1 MRRMMLFVTLVLVA
15 AAMIAAGALPTFAKQ
30 PKTKGE
36 GRGVGASACEVPGTT
51 YPTIQSAVDDPSC
64 QTIQLV
70 GNSTESVTIDRNL
83 TITGAGLDNEPI
95 VNGESGTPV
104 FTILPGNTVIFEVFQ
119 VAGGDASVEQ
129 GGGILN
135 RGTLILEATDVLISN
150 ATDGGGIYNAG
161 TLTLDGGSL
170 VYTNNATNGGGGI
183 YNAGTLTLTGGSS
196 VFSNTA
202 TNGGGI
208 YNAGTL
214 YQCVGS
220 SVYDNEAAPGTAQDI
235 AGTPAQQCPTSP
247 GPGGPPEGE
256 RVLVDHKGKKELCL
270 PEAAL
275 KGHLKHGDEV
285 IDEEGCSEESA
296 AKKNGKAGRAGVVG
310 SGGRTP

>member
-1 MRRMMLFVTLVLVA
+1 MRRMMLFVTLVLAA
-15 AAMIAAGALPTFAKQ
+15 AAMLAAGALPTFAKQ

-36 GRGVGASACEVPGTT
+36 GRGVGASACEVPGDT

-170 VYTNNATNGGGGI
+170 VYTNNATNGGG
-183 YNAGTLTLTGGSS
+183 
-196 VFSNTA
+196 
-202 TNGGGI
+202 I

>member
-15 AAMIAAGALPTFAKQ
+15 AAMIAAGALPTFAKE

-119 VAGGDASVEQ
+119 VAGGDASVAQ

-161 TLTLDGGSL
+161 TLTL
-170 VYTNNATNGGGGI
+170 
-183 YNAGTLTLTGGSS
+183 TGGSS

-202 TNGGGI
+202 TNDGGGI

>member
-119 VAGGDASVEQ
+119 VAGGDASVAQ

-170 VYTNNATNGGGGI
+170 VYTNNATNDGGGI
-183 YNAGTLTLTGGSS
+183 YNAGT
-196 VFSNTA
+196 F
-202 TNGGGI
+202 
-208 YNAGTL
+208 YR
-214 YQCVGS
+214 CFGS
-220 SVYDNEAAPGTAQDI
+220 SVYDNEAPPDTDNDI

-247 GPGGPPEGE
+247 GPGGSPEGE
-256 RVLVDHKGKKELCL
+256 CPGRPQGQEGAVPARGGSKGSSQARRRGDGRGRLLVATDLDRGE
-270 PEAAL
+270 
-275 KGHLKHGDEV
+275 GDTKDST
-285 IDEEGCSEESA
+285 I
-296 AKKNGKAGRAGVVG
+296 
-310 SGGRTP
+310 P

>member
-1 MRRMMLFVTLVLVA
+1 MMLFVTLVLVA
-15 AAMIAAGALPTFAKQ
+15 AAMIAAGALPTFAKE

-83 TITGAGLDNEPI
+83 TITWAGLDNVPI
-95 VNGESGTPV
+95 VNGESGTPG

-161 TLTLDGGSL
+161 TLTL
-170 VYTNNATNGGGGI
+170 
-183 YNAGTLTLTGGSS
+183 TGGSS

-202 TNGGGI
+202 TNDGGGI

-247 GPGGPPEGE
+247 GPGGPPEG
-256 RVLVDHKGKKELCL
+256 
-270 PEAAL
+270 
-275 KGHLKHGDEV
+275 
-285 IDEEGCSEESA
+285 
-296 AKKNGKAGRAGVVG
+296 
-310 SGGRTP
+310 

>member
-83 TITGAGLDNEPI
+83 TITWAGLDNVPI
-95 VNGESGTPV
+95 VNGESGTPG

-119 VAGGDASVEQ
+119 VAGGDASVAQ

-135 RGTLILEATDVLISN
+135 RGTLVLSSTDVVISN

-161 TLTLDGGSL
+161 TLTINGDSQ
-170 VYTNNATNGGGGI
+170 VYSNNATNDGGGIYNAGTLTLGGGASVFSNNAINGGGGI
-183 YNAGTLTLTGGSS
+183 YNAGTLYLCGGTVSGNHASSGTG
-196 VFSNTA
+196 
-202 TNGGGI
+202 
-208 YNAGTL
+208 
-214 YQCVGS
+214 
-220 SVYDNEAAPGTAQDI
+220 DDI
-235 AGTPAQQCPTSP
+235 LGTPAQQCPTSP
-247 GPGGPPEGE
+247 GPGGPPKGGN
-256 RVLVDHKGKKELCL
+256 RILVDHKGKELCL
-270 PEAAL
+270 PKAAL
-275 KGHLKHGDEV
+275 RGHLRHGDEV
-285 IDEEGCSEESA
+285 INEEGCSDPA
-296 AKKNGKAGRAGVVG
+296 AGKNGKAGRASVAGA
-310 SGGRTP
+310 GGKTP

>member
-119 VAGGDASVEQ
+119 VAGGDASVAQ

-161 TLTLDGGSL
+161 TLTL
-170 VYTNNATNGGGGI
+170 
-183 YNAGTLTLTGGSS
+183 TGGSS

-202 TNGGGI
+202 TNDGGGI

>member
-51 YPTIQSAVDDPSC
+51 YPSIQSAVDDPSC

-119 VAGGDASVEQ
+119 VAGGDASVAQ

-161 TLTLDGGSL
+161 TLTL
-170 VYTNNATNGGGGI
+170 
-183 YNAGTLTLTGGSS
+183 TGGSS

-202 TNGGGI
+202 TNDGGGI

>member
-1 MRRMMLFVTLVLVA
+1 MLFVTLVLVA

-119 VAGGDASVEQ
+119 VAGGDASVAQ

-161 TLTLDGGSL
+161 TLTL
-170 VYTNNATNGGGGI
+170 
-183 YNAGTLTLTGGSS
+183 TGGSS

-202 TNGGGI
+202 TNDGGGI

-235 AGTPAQQCPTSP
+235 LGTPAQQCATSP

>member
-36 GRGVGASACEVPGTT
+36 GRGVGASACEVPGDT

-70 GNSTESVTIDRNL
+70 GNPTESVTIDRNL

-119 VAGGDASVEQ
+119 VAGGDASVAQ
-129 GGGILN
+129 
-135 RGTLILEATDVLISN
+135 
-150 ATDGGGIYNAG
+150 GGGIYNAG

-170 VYTNNATNGGGGI
+170 VYTNNATND
-183 YNAGTLTLTGGSS
+183 
-196 VFSNTA
+196 
-202 TNGGGI
+202 GGGI

-235 AGTPAQQCPTSP
+235 AGTPAQECPTSP
-247 GPGGPPEGE
+247 GPGGPPEEE

-270 PEAAL
+270 AESAL

>member
-1 MRRMMLFVTLVLVA
+1 MMLFVTLVLVA
-15 AAMIAAGALPTFAKQ
+15 AAMIAAGALPTFAKE

-161 TLTLDGGSL
+161 TLTL
-170 VYTNNATNGGGGI
+170 
-183 YNAGTLTLTGGSS
+183 TGGSS

-202 TNGGGI
+202 TNDGGGI